1 MAKADLGGILIFDP
15 VNIRYATGHR
25 HAGVFGMRTFGQYA
39 IVPQEGEP
47 WLSEYAD
54 DGSWALEQGTLF
66 EFFPAG
72 QYAEDAARLWGDR
85 ITSKLKDMGI
95 LGQRLGFDRLDFNSM
110 ESLRNHEI
118 PLADARIP
126 FERARSI
133 KTEDEVSLIRQA
145 CAVADISICA
155 VRDAIKP
162 GVTEQELFRRYDL
175 HQPQAWRRA
184 HGRPTPLRGRQHQ
197 PLGSGDPTDRIVR
210 PGDLV
215 GYDTDMSGPMGYFA
229 DFSRTYLCGDG
240 PPNDEQMEAYKL
252 GYNFIY
258 ESLDTFPGR
267 RPLPGNRRK
276 VPRIS

>member
-1 MAKADLGGILIFDP
+1 
-15 VNIRYATGHR
+15 
-25 HAGVFGMRTFGQYA
+25 MRTFGQYA

-47 WLSEYAD
+47 WLSEYAE
-54 DGSWALEQGTLF
+54 DGSWALEKGTLF

-110 ESLRNHEI
+110 ESLRDHEI

-162 GVTEQELFRRYDL
+162 GVTEQELFAVMTYTNL
-175 HQPQAWRRA
+175 K
-184 HGRPTPLRGRQHQ
+184 HGGEHMDARLLSAGGNTNPWGQ
-197 PLGSGDPTDRIVR
+197 GSTDRIVR

-215 GYDTDMSGPMGYFA
+215 GYDTDMAGPMGYFA
-229 DFSRTYLCGDG
+229 DFSRTYLCGDKG
-240 PPNDEQMEAYKL
+240 HPPNCRADAKPTSSATTSSTTPL
-252 GYNFIY
+252 TSSRSGPI
-258 ESLDTFPGR
+258 SR
-267 RPLPGNRRK
+267 RS
-276 VPRIS
+276 PRSASSALRTQKNTSSSATP